1 MISFSSFYQQI
12 ADSNLQ
18 HWLETLPSILGKWQR
33 DHKHGNLPKWE
44 KVLNKLHYPAPDQVD
59 FIDSVTVGS
68 GEQLSPGEKEKLEN
82 LLRLFMPWRKGPF
95 HIHGIHIDTEWR
107 SDWKWDRVKQ
117 HISPLKNRTVL
128 DVGCGSGYHMWRML
142 GSDAKRVVGIDP
154 SPLFLCQ
161 FEAVKRLAGTHHPV
175 HLLPL
180 GIEELPPLDAFDT
193 VFSMGVLYHRRSPI
207 DHLLQLRD
215 QLRTG
220 GELVLETLVIDGDE
234 NAVLVPQDRY
244 GKMNNVWFIPS
255 VAALMLWLKK
265 CDFTDIRCVDTDV
278 TALAEQ
284 RRTDWMP
291 NESLV
296 EYLDP
301 NDITKTVEGYPAPK
315 RATIIAVKNQPNQDL
330 IS

>member
-1 MISFSSFYQQI
+1 MISFSSFYKQI

-18 HWLETLPSILGKWQR
+18 HWLETLPAILGEWQR
-33 DHKHGNLPKWE
+33 NHKHGNLPKWE
-44 KVLNKLHYPAPDQVD
+44 KVLHKLNFSAPDTVD
-59 FIDSVTVGS
+59 LIESVTIGS
-68 GEQLSPGEKEKLEN
+68 GQQLAAGEQQKLEN
-82 LLRLFMPWRKGPF
+82 LLRMFSPWRKGPF

-107 SDWKWDRVKQ
+107 SDWKWDRVLP

-142 GSDAKRVVGIDP
+142 GAGAKRVVGIDP

-161 FEAVKRLAGTHHPV
+161 FEAVKRLEGSDKPV

-215 QLRTG
+215 QLRND
-220 GELVLETLVIDGDE
+220 GELVLETLVVDGDE
-234 NAVLVPQDRY
+234 NTVLVPSDRY
-244 GKMNNVWFIPS
+244 GKMNNVWFLPS
-255 VAALMLWLKK
+255 VAALTLWLEK
-265 CDFTDIRCVDTDV
+265 CDFTDVRCVNLDV
-278 TALAEQ
+278 TSLAEQ
-284 RRTDWMP
+284 RSTDWMP

-296 EYLDP
+296 DYLASD
-301 NDITKTVEGYPAPK
+301 DMTRTVEGYPAPK
-315 RATIIAVKNQPNQDL
+315 RATIIARKLASNLQTA
-330 IS
+330 

>member
-1 MISFSSFYQQI
+1 M
-12 ADSNLQ
+12 
-18 HWLETLPSILGKWQR
+18 E
-33 DHKHGNLPKWE
+33 
-44 KVLNKLHYPAPDQVD
+44 
-59 FIDSVTVGS
+59 
-68 GEQLSPGEKEKLEN
+68 
-82 LLRLFMPWRKGPF
+82 M
-95 HIHGIHIDTEWR
+95 
-107 SDWKWDRVKQ
+107 DRVKQ
-117 HISPLKNRTVL
+117 HVSPLKNRTVL

-142 GSDAKRVVGIDP
+142 GAGAKRVVGIDP

-161 FEAVKRLAGTHHPV
+161 FEAVKRLAGAHHPV

-291 NESLV
+291 NESLL

-301 NDITKTVEGYPAPK
+301 TDITKTIEGYPAPK
-315 RATIIAVKNQPNQDL
+315 RATIIAIKNQPNQETVNG
-330 IS
+330 

>member
-18 HWLETLPSILGKWQR
+18 HWLEELPAIIGKWQR
-33 DHKHGNLPKWE
+33 SHKHGNLPKWE
-44 KVLNKLHYPAPDQVD
+44 KVLNKLNYPEPDQID
-59 FIDSVTVGS
+59 LKDSVTIGS
-68 GEQLSPGEKEKLEN
+68 GEQLTAGQQEKLAN
-82 LLRLFMPWRKGPF
+82 LLGLFQPWRKGPF
-95 HIHGIHIDTEWR
+95 TIHGIDIDTEWR
-107 SDWKWDRVKQ
+107 SDWKWDRVKP

-142 GSDAKRVVGIDP
+142 GEGAKRVVGVDP

-161 FEAVKRLAGTHHPV
+161 FEAVKRLAGKDHPV

-220 GELVLETLVIDGDE
+220 GELVLETLVIDGDV
-234 NAVLVPQDRY
+234 NDVLVPEDRY

-255 VAALMLWLKK
+255 VDALMLWLKK
-265 CDFTDIRCVDTDV
+265 CEFIDIRCVDVDT
-278 TALAEQ
+278 TSLAEQ
-284 RRTDWMP
+284 RSTNWMK

-296 EYLDP
+296 DYLDP
-301 NDITKTVEGYPAPK
+301 NDVSLTVEGYPAPK
-315 RATIIAVKNQPNQDL
+315 RATIIATKSQPNL
-330 IS
+330 ELK

>member
-18 HWLETLPSILGKWQR
+18 HWLEELPAILGKWQR

-44 KVLNKLHYPAPDQVD
+44 KVLHKLNYAEPDSLD
-59 FIDSVTVGS
+59 FSDSVTIGS
-68 GEQLSPGEKEKLEN
+68 GNQLSPGQKEKLEN
-82 LLRLFMPWRKGPF
+82 LLRIFQPWRKGPF
-95 HIHGIHIDTEWR
+95 NVHGIEIDTEWR
-107 SDWKWDRVKQ
+107 SDWKWERVRK
-117 HISPLKNRTVL
+117 HISPLTHRTVL

-142 GSDAKRVVGIDP
+142 GDGAARVVGIDP

-161 FEAVKRLAGTHHPV
+161 FEAIKRLAGKQLPV

-207 DHLLQLRD
+207 DHLMQLRD
-215 QLRTG
+215 QLRMG

-244 GKMNNVWFIPS
+244 GKMNNVWFLPS

-265 CDFTDIRCVDTDV
+265 CDFTDIRCVDIDV
-278 TALAEQ
+278 TSLAEQ
-284 RRTDWMP
+284 RSTKWMP

-296 EYLDP
+296 DYLDP
-301 NDITKTVEGYPAPK
+301 KDVNLTIEGYPAPK
-315 RATIIAVKNQPNQDL
+315 RATIIATKNQPNFDL
-330 IS
+330 I

>member
-1 MISFSSFYQQI
+1 MEPE
-12 ADSNLQ
+12 N
-18 HWLETLPSILGKWQR
+18 
-33 DHKHGNLPKWE
+33 
-44 KVLNKLHYPAPDQVD
+44 
-59 FIDSVTVGS
+59 
-68 GEQLSPGEKEKLEN
+68 SPGQVEKLTN
-82 LLRLFMPWRKGPF
+82 LLAVFQPWRKGPF
-95 HIHGIHIDTEWR
+95 SVHGIQIDTEWR
-107 SDWKWDRVKQ
+107 SDWKWDRVKNF
-117 HISPLKNRTVL
+117 ISPLKNRTVL

-142 GSDAKRVVGIDP
+142 GDGATRVVGIDP

-161 FEAVKRLAGTHHPV
+161 FEAIKRVAGNQHPV
-175 HLLPL
+175 YLLPL

-215 QLRTG
+215 QLRVG

-265 CDFTDIRCVDTDV
+265 CEFIDIRCVDIDITS
-278 TALAEQ
+278 LAEQ
-284 RRTDWMP
+284 RSTHWMK

-296 EYLDP
+296 DYLDP
-301 NDITKTVEGYPAPK
+301 NDVSLTVEGYPAPK
-315 RATIIAVKNQPNQDL
+315 RAIIIATKNQPNHDL
-330 IS
+330 V

>member
-1 MISFSSFYQQI
+1 VISFSSFYQQI

-18 HWLETLPSILGKWQR
+18 YWLEELPAILGKWQR

-44 KVLNKLHYPAPDQVD
+44 KVLHKLNYAEPDNLD
-59 FIDSVTVGS
+59 FSDSVTIGS
-68 GEQLSPGEKEKLEN
+68 GNQLSPGQKEKLEN
-82 LLRLFMPWRKGPF
+82 LLRIFQPWRKGPF
-95 HIHGIHIDTEWR
+95 NVHGIEIDTEWR
-107 SDWKWDRVKQ
+107 SDWKWERVRK
-117 HISPLKNRTVL
+117 HISPLTHRTVL

-142 GSDAKRVVGIDP
+142 GDGAARVVGIDP

-161 FEAVKRLAGTHHPV
+161 FEAIKRLAGKQHPV

-207 DHLLQLRD
+207 DHLMQLRD
-215 QLRTG
+215 QLRMG

-244 GKMNNVWFIPS
+244 GKMNNVWFLPS

-265 CDFTDIRCVDTDV
+265 CDFTDIRCVDIDV
-278 TALAEQ
+278 TSLAEQ
-284 RRTDWMP
+284 RSTKWMP

-296 EYLDP
+296 DYLDQKDV
-301 NDITKTVEGYPAPK
+301 NLTIEGYPAPK
-315 RATIIAVKNQPNQDL
+315 RATIIATKNQPNFDL
-330 IS
+330 I

>member
-18 HWLETLPSILGKWQR
+18 HWLETLPSILGQWQR
-33 DHKHGNLPKWE
+33 EHKHGNLPKWE
-44 KVLNKLHYPAPDQVD
+44 KVLNKLHYPVPDE
-59 FIDSVTVGS
+59 IDLLNSVTLGT
-68 GEQLSPGEKEKLEN
+68 GKQLSPGETEKLEN
-82 LLRLFMPWRKGPF
+82 LLRLFMPWRKGPY

-107 SDWKWDRVKQ
+107 SDWKWERVKP
-117 HISPLKNRTVL
+117 HISSLNNRTVL

-142 GSDAKRVVGIDP
+142 GAGAKRVVGIDP

-161 FEAVKRLAGTHHPV
+161 FEAVKRLSGKDHPV

-234 NAVLVPQDRY
+234 NAVLVPEDRY

-265 CDFTDIRCVDTDV
+265 CDFTDIRCVDIDV
-278 TALAEQ
+278 TTLDEQ
-284 RRTDWMP
+284 RRTEWMP
-291 NESLV
+291 NESLA

-301 NDITKTVEGYPAPK
+301 VDQAKTIEGYPAPK
-315 RATIIAVKNQPNQDL
+315 RATIIAIKNQPNHDL
-330 IS
+330 S